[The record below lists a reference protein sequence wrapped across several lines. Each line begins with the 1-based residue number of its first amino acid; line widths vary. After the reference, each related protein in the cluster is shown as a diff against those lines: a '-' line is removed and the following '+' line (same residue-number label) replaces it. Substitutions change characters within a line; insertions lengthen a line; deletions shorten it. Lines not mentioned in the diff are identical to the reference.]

1 MDIEN
6 ASIISTNSLTKHFR
20 SVNALTNFSI
30 DIQAGEVV
38 GLLGPN
44 GSGKSTLVRLLLGF
58 LKPTSGSAQIA
69 GFDCESQRIEV
80 HRLVTYLPGD
90 AKLFRTMRGKDV
102 LNFFASIRGGN
113 YFQRAAAIAK
123 RLDLDLSRWVPFM
136 STGMRQK
143 LALATIMACDTPV
156 IILDEPTA
164 NLDPTVR
171 GEVLKLVGEAKTEGR
186 TIIFSSH
193 VLNEIEESCDRVVIL
208 RDGELVHAQS
218 IVEETAQ
225 HQIRIQ
231 TSSALP
237 EIPSALLGRVDWVN
251 AARNSAEPS
260 DNILSIE
267 GDLSEI
273 LKWLSSCELDRVYI
287 QPVNLRSI
295 YDRFHSGAT

>member
-1 MDIEN
+1 
-6 ASIISTNSLTKHFR
+6 
-20 SVNALTNFSI
+20 
-30 DIQAGEVV
+30 
-38 GLLGPN
+38 
-44 GSGKSTLVRLLLGF
+44 
-58 LKPTSGSAQIA
+58 
-69 GFDCESQRIEV
+69 
-80 HRLVTYLPGD
+80 
-90 AKLFRTMRGKDV
+90 
-102 LNFFASIRGGN
+102 
-113 YFQRAAAIAK
+113 
-123 RLDLDLSRWVPFM
+123 
-136 STGMRQK
+136 
-143 LALATIMACDTPV
+143 MACDTPV